1 MTDYCGASL
10 EMSAVPGVDA
20 KSAQQLQPAQ
30 GGIEPG
36 KGEKP
41 ALHGVRFLPGR
52 WARARRQ
59 TYRTFLL
66 VIL

>member
-20 KSAQQLQPAQ
+20 KSAQQPQPAQ

-36 KGEKP
+36 KEEKP
-41 ALHGVRFLPGR
+41 ALHGVRF